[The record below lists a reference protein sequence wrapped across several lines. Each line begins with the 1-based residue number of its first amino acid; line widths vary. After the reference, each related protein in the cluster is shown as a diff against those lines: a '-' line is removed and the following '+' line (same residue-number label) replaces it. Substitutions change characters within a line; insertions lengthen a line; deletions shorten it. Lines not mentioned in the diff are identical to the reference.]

1 MAEITMKSTKAE
13 IMEAYKAAVEKL
25 DTRDRMIDDPAKE
38 AAKAKKVE
46 VIESADKTAKED
58 IFNPEIIKK
67 YNDLTEAI
75 EIKQLELDELYG
87 IETKANA
94 MAAMINAYKE
104 KNEELKEAQAAKEA
118 EIEAELGEKK
128 DTLKAEIEALKQQ
141 KQEIIDSVNA
151 EAKARENE
159 IKLTRSREEDEYT
172 YNLKRSRKAEN
183 DKWEDEKAAR
193 EKILELRETAALEKE
208 TELNAKADHVKEL
221 EAKVE
226 EIPTLI
232 AAATEEGIKKGKA
245 DADKSNGFEVRALK
259 KDAEYQKQ
267 LLEDKNERLTE
278 DLANARAEKVE
289 LQQKLDDAY
298 AQMRELA
305 AKTVESTGGVKILN
319 GQTQQNNNDNLII
332 RYA

>member
-245 DADKSNGFEVRALK
+245 DADKSNTFEVRALK

-267 LLEDKNERLTE
+267 LLEDKNERLAE

-319 GQTQQNNNDNLII
+319 GQTQQNNK
-332 RYA
+332 

>member
-46 VIESADKTAKED
+46 VIESADATAKED

-94 MAAMINAYKE
+94 MAAMIKE

-141 KQEIIDSVNA
+141 KQEIIDSINA

-232 AAATEEGIKKGKA
+232 AAATEEGIKKGRA
-245 DADKSNGFEVRALK
+245 DADKSNAFEVRALK

-319 GQTQQNNNDNLII
+319 GQTQQNNK
-332 RYA
+332 

>member
-141 KQEIIDSVNA
+141 KQEIIDSINA

-245 DADKSNGFEVRALK
+245 DADKSNTFEVRALK

-267 LLEDKNERLTE
+267 LLEDKNERLAE

-319 GQTQQNNNDNLII
+319 GQTQQNNK
-332 RYA
+332 

>member
-46 VIESADKTAKED
+46 VIESADATAKED

-141 KQEIIDSVNA
+141 KQEIIDSINA

-193 EKILELRETAALEKE
+193 EKILELRET
-208 TELNAKADHVKEL
+208 NA
-221 EAKVE
+221 
-226 EIPTLI
+226 
-232 AAATEEGIKKGKA
+232 
-245 DADKSNGFEVRALK
+245 FEVRALK

-319 GQTQQNNNDNLII
+319 GQTQQNNK
-332 RYA
+332 

>member
-46 VIESADKTAKED
+46 VIASADKTAKED

-141 KQEIIDSVNA
+141 KQEIIDSINA
-151 EAKARENE
+151 EVKARENE
-159 IKLTRSREEDEYT
+159 IKLTRSREEDEYA
-172 YNLKRSRKAEN
+172 YNLKRNRKAAN

-193 EKILELRETAALEKE
+193 EKVLELRETAALEKE
-208 TELNAKADHVKEL
+208 TELNAKADYIKEL
-221 EAKVE
+221 ETKVE

-245 DADKSNGFEVRALK
+245 DADKSNSFEVRALK

-267 LLEDKNERLTE
+267 LLEDKIERFAN
-278 DLANARAEKVE
+278 DLANTRAEKVE

-298 AQMRELA
+298 AQMTELA
-305 AKTVESTGGVKILN
+305 ARTVESTGGVKILN
-319 GQTQQNNNDNLII
+319 GQTQQNNK
-332 RYA
+332 

>member
-46 VIESADKTAKED
+46 VIASADKTAKED

-75 EIKQLELDELYG
+75 TMKQIELDDLYG
-87 IETKANA
+87 IEAKANA

-104 KNEELKEAQAAKEA
+104 KNEELKENQAAKEA
-118 EIEAELGEKK
+118 EFDLRMKEKK
-128 DTLKAEIEALKQQ
+128 EALESEIADLEQHKKDVMNSIDVEAAAKIKEIEQ
-141 KQEIIDSVNA
+141 
-151 EAKARENE
+151 AR
-159 IKLTRSREEDEYT
+159 KRDEEVYT
-172 YNLKRSRKAEN
+172 YNLNRSRKIEN
-183 DKWEDEKAAR
+183 DKWEDEKADR

-245 DADKSNGFEVRALK
+245 DADKSNAFEVRALK

-267 LLEDKNERLTE
+267 LLEDKNERLAE

-319 GQTQQNNNDNLII
+319 GQTQQNNK
-332 RYA
+332 

>member
-38 AAKAKKVE
+38 AARAKKVE
-46 VIESADKTAKED
+46 VIASADKTAKED

-128 DTLKAEIEALKQQ
+128 DAL
-141 KQEIIDSVNA
+141 
-151 EAKARENE
+151 
-159 IKLTRSREEDEYT
+159 
-172 YNLKRSRKAEN
+172 
-183 DKWEDEKAAR
+183 KAAR

-245 DADKSNGFEVRALK
+245 DADKSNAFEVRALK

-267 LLEDKNERLTE
+267 LLEDKNERLAE

-319 GQTQQNNNDNLII
+319 GQTQQNNK
-332 RYA
+332 

>member
-141 KQEIIDSVNA
+141 KQEIIDSINA

-159 IKLTRSREEDEYT
+159 IKL
-172 YNLKRSRKAEN
+172 N
-183 DKWEDEKAAR
+183 
-193 EKILELRETAALEKE
+193 
-208 TELNAKADHVKEL
+208 
-221 EAKVE
+221 
-226 EIPTLI
+226 
-232 AAATEEGIKKGKA
+232 
-245 DADKSNGFEVRALK
+245 
-259 KDAEYQKQ
+259 
-267 LLEDKNERLTE
+267 
-278 DLANARAEKVE
+278 
-289 LQQKLDDAY
+289 
-298 AQMRELA
+298 
-305 AKTVESTGGVKILN
+305 
-319 GQTQQNNNDNLII
+319 
-332 RYA
+332 

>member
-104 KNEELKEAQAAKEA
+104 KDEENNKVSVISA

-141 KQEIIDSVNA
+141 KQEIIDSINA

-245 DADKSNGFEVRALK
+245 DADKSNAFEVRALK

-267 LLEDKNERLTE
+267 LLEDKNERLAE

-319 GQTQQNNNDNLII
+319 GQTQQNNK
-332 RYA
+332 

>member
-1 MAEITMKSTKAE
+1 
-13 IMEAYKAAVEKL
+13 
-25 DTRDRMIDDPAKE
+25 
-38 AAKAKKVE
+38 
-46 VIESADKTAKED
+46 
-58 IFNPEIIKK
+58 
-67 YNDLTEAI
+67 
-75 EIKQLELDELYG
+75 
-87 IETKANA
+87 

-141 KQEIIDSVNA
+141 KQEIIDSINA

-232 AAATEEGIKKGKA
+232 AAATEEGIKKGRA
-245 DADKSNGFEVRALK
+245 DADKSNAFEVRALK

-319 GQTQQNNNDNLII
+319 GQTQQNNK
-332 RYA
+332 

>member
-25 DTRDRMIDDPAKE
+25 DSKNAMIDDPAKE
-38 AAKAKKVE
+38 AAAKLKVE
-46 VIESADKTAKED
+46 VVKSADATAKED

-67 YNDLTEAI
+67 YNDLTDAI
-75 EIKQLELDELYG
+75 EIKQIELDELYG

-118 EIEAELGEKK
+118 ALEAELGEKK
-128 DTLKAEIEALKQQ
+128 AVLETEIEILKQQ
-141 KQEIIDSVNA
+141 KQEVMDSINT
-151 EAKARENE
+151 EAKAKEDE
-159 IKLTRSREEDEYT
+159 IKLARSREEDEYA
-172 YNLKRSRKAEN
+172 YNLKRNRKAAN

-193 EKILELRETAALEKE
+193 EKVLELRETAALEKE
-208 TELNAKADHVKEL
+208 TELNAKADYIKEL
-221 EAKVE
+221 ETKVE

-245 DADKSNGFEVRALK
+245 DADKSNAFEVRALK

-267 LLEDKNERLTE
+267 LLEDKIERFAN
-278 DLANARAEKVE
+278 DLANTRAEKVE

-298 AQMRELA
+298 AQMTELA
-305 AKTVESTGGVKILN
+305 ARTVESTGGVKILN
-319 GQTQQNNNDNLII
+319 GQTQQNNK
-332 RYA
+332 

>member
-128 DTLKAEIEALKQQ
+128 DTLKAEIETLKQQ

-159 IKLTRSREEDEYT
+159 IKLTRSREEDEYA

-245 DADKSNGFEVRALK
+245 DADKSNAFEVRSLK

-267 LLEDKNERLTE
+267 LLEDKNERLAE

-319 GQTQQNNNDNLII
+319 GQTQQNNK
-332 RYA
+332 